1 MTGKVRSFT
10 DSMVLKLKHMHVL
23 NGLRGN
29 CVYQGGAR
37 EDIIFDLQLSK
48 TYQKLD
54 LNNVYVIG
62 KSKFY
67 NLFSDLSWTIR
78 EP

>member
-1 MTGKVRSFT
+1 M
-10 DSMVLKLKHMHVL
+10 
-23 NGLRGN
+23 
-29 CVYQGGAR
+29 YQGSAR

>member
-1 MTGKVRSFT
+1 MSL
-10 DSMVLKLKHMHVL
+10 M
-23 NGLRGN
+23 GLEET
-29 CVYQGGAR
+29 VYQGSAR

-54 LNNVYVIG
+54 LNNVYGIG

-67 NLFSDLSWTIR
+67 NLFLDLSWTIR